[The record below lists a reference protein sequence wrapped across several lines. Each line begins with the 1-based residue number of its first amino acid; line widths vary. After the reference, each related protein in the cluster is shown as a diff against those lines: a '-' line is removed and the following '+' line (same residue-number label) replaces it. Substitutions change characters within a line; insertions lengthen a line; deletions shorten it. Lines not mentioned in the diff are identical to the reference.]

1 MIDRYT
7 LPEMGNLW
15 SEENKIKVWLQVE
28 LAVIEAMHELKM
40 ITDNDL
46 IKIKEGV
53 RLNIDKMK
61 EIERTTQHDVVA
73 FIESISEGIGE
84 EGRYIHLGMTSSD
97 VLDTANAILMKES
110 LKIIKEKVR
119 RLMNVLEEK
128 ARETKDL
135 VMIGRTHGVHAE
147 PITMGLKFALWYAEM
162 SRNMERLREA
172 TKRIAVG
179 KISGAVGTYS
189 NISPEIEMIACK
201 KLGLEP
207 ALISTQIIQR
217 DRYAEYVFILAL
229 IATTIEKIALEIRN
243 LQRTETREVEE
254 PFGKG
259 QKGSS
264 AMPHKRN
271 PVKCEQLCGLARVAR
286 AYINVAMENQ
296 ALWHE
301 RDISHS
307 STERI
312 MLPDVSICVDYM
324 LYSITQILSGL
335 IIYPDNIEKNLKLLS
350 GLTYSSGLLTELI
363 RNGLSRKQAYSLVQE
378 LAMVGWDKKNFYEE
392 VANDAIVKK
401 YISPEL
407 LKKIFSHDYYV
418 RHREYILD
426 RVFKDKIRD
435 E

>member
-1 MIDRYT
+1 
-7 LPEMGNLW
+7 
-15 SEENKIKVWLQVE
+15 
-28 LAVIEAMHELKM
+28 
-40 ITDNDL
+40 
-46 IKIKEGV
+46 
-53 RLNIDKMK
+53 
-61 EIERTTQHDVVA
+61 
-73 FIESISEGIGE
+73 
-84 EGRYIHLGMTSSD
+84 
-97 VLDTANAILMKES
+97 
-110 LKIIKEKVR
+110 
-119 RLMNVLEEK
+119 
-128 ARETKDL
+128 
-135 VMIGRTHGVHAE
+135 
-147 PITMGLKFALWYAEM
+147 
-162 SRNMERLREA
+162 MERLREA

-189 NISPEIEMIACK
+189 NISPEIEIIACK